1 MNQPLLGATAALAL
15 GAALAYGLSDFLGGM
30 ASRAQSVWAV
40 AAISQATA
48 AAVALP
54 FALATWVAP
63 EASTVGWAVLAG
75 VGAGA
80 GNVLVYHGLAS
91 GRMMVVAPVAALTS
105 TAVPVVAELLSGRP
119 PSSAAAVGVLAAAT
133 AVWLVSGG
141 SLRTMKKGEGRDL
154 ALGLL
159 AGAGFGT
166 QFTALGQVP
175 PEAGLTPVALSQIVS
190 VIGIVAIAQVRRAR
204 WLPRRRSAVPM
215 VAGALAGAATLLFQL
230 SAQSGALTVA
240 AVVTSLY
247 PAVTVI
253 LAVAVL
259 REHITRNQGI
269 GLALAATAVVLIRS
283 G

>member
-15 GAALAYGLSDFLGGM
+15 GAALAYGLSDFLGAM

-48 AAVALP
+48 AALALP

-63 EASTVGWAVLAG
+63 GASTVGWAVLAG

-105 TAVPVVAELLSGRP
+105 TAVPVAAELLSGRP

-141 SLRTMKKGEGRDL
+141 SLRTTKRGEGRDL

-247 PAVTVI
+247 PAVTVV
-253 LAVAVL
+253 LAAAVL

-269 GLALAATAVVLIRS
+269 GLALAVTAVVLIRS

>member
-1 MNQPLLGATAALAL
+1 MNQPLLGPTAALAL

-48 AAVALP
+48 AALALP

-63 EASTVGWAVLAG
+63 DASTVGWAALAG

-105 TAVPVVAELLSGRP
+105 TAVPVAAELLRGRP

-141 SLRTMKKGEGRDL
+141 SLRTMNRGEGRDL

-190 VIGIVAIAQVRRAR
+190 VIGIVAIAQARRAR

-247 PAVTVI
+247 PAVTVV
-253 LAVAVL
+253 LAAAVL
-259 REHITRNQGI
+259 REHITRNQAI